1 MRMACT
7 TRKLAL
13 RQLLPKPLIGIPVLM
28 ALLSGC
34 TMSSSQEAIPAAPTL
49 PPVWTASPSP
59 QPPTAAP
66 SSTPTQ
72 RPSPTPSCDL
82 QEAIHLVKETVQYE
96 ENAVHFLDIAGTASL
111 AVWYVDPELTPRPSA
126 EVLAA
131 QLEQAKLRAVEV
143 AARANA
149 ASPCVSQ
156 LFDVIN
162 PIVVDSQ
169 YQGWFSG
176 QLAPRYIPSPDD
188 LSSEELA
195 SAAGSFR
202 VGYERTSLGHS
213 FSGGNCRWPEA
224 RDRLQSHF
232 SSERELVSFYFVVDD
247 LGAHVWV
254 QWDGP
259 ADMIMMTVN
268 LGNVFLA
275 LDCFS
280 PEAEIIFII
289 VDEGGVA
296 QLMGVVPNDD
306 TANLRIVYP

>member
-1 MRMACT
+1 MKRNCT
-7 TRKLAL
+7 TRELASRL
-13 RQLLPKPLIGIPVLM
+13 SFPISLFRIPVLM
-28 ALLSGC
+28 AVLSGC
-34 TMSSSQEAIPAAPTL
+34 TMGIPQAAIPAAPTL

-59 QPPTAAP
+59 PPPTATP

-82 QEAIHLVKETVQYE
+82 EEAIQLVKDTVSYE
-96 ENAVHFLDIAGTASL
+96 QSAVHFLDIAGTASL

-126 EVLAA
+126 EVLAV

-149 ASPCVSQ
+149 ASPCISQ

-176 QLAPRYIPSPDD
+176 QLAPRYIPSPDE

-195 SAAGSFR
+195 SAAGRFR
-202 VGYERTSLGHS
+202 VGYERTSLGHT

-268 LGNVFLA
+268 LANVFLA

-280 PEAEIIFII
+280 PQAEIIFII

-296 QLMGVVPNDD
+296 QLMGVVPNDY

>member
-1 MRMACT
+1 MLETFPSHHQRSHSYFP
-7 TRKLAL
+7 LFL
-13 RQLLPKPLIGIPVLM
+13 FLLPALVSLLIG
-28 ALLSGC
+28 C
-34 TMSSSQEAIPAAPTL
+34 TLGSPQATTLAAPTL
-49 PPVWTASPSP
+49 PPVWTPSPSP
-59 QPPTAAP
+59 PPPTPAP
-66 SSTPTQ
+66 SSTSTPRPT
-72 RPSPTPSCDL
+72 PTPSCDL
-82 QEAIHLVKETVQYE
+82 QEVIRLVKDAIPYE
-96 ENAVHFLDIAGTASL
+96 ESAVHFVDIAGMASL

-131 QLEQAKLRAVEV
+131 QLQEAKLRAVEV

-149 ASPCVSQ
+149 VSVCTSQ

-176 QLAPRYIPSPDD
+176 QLAPQYIPSPAT
-188 LSSEELA
+188 LSSEELGA
-195 SAAGSFR
+195 AAGHFN
-202 VGYERTSLGHS
+202 VGYERSSLGHN
-213 FSGGNCRWPEA
+213 FSGGSCRWAEA
-224 RDRLQSHF
+224 KDRLQSHF
-232 SSERELVSFYFVVDD
+232 SSERELVAVYFVVDD

-254 QWDGP
+254 QWDGS

-280 PEAEIIFII
+280 PQAEIIFMI

-296 QLMGVVPNDD
+296 QLVGVVPNGD
-306 TANLRIVYP
+306 TSKLRIIYP